1 VDKDAGKQTKV
12 TEERVT
18 RKVIRRRA
26 SVETPVVES
35 APPVVEAAPEV
46 VETPIEVA
54 PEPVV
59 VQEAAPVAPEPEPVV
74 EKAPEVQKPKEPV
87 SPYANTFQKL
97 KVLNKTEIEPRLQV
111 KAPAAPGYQPDN
123 RPSFGGPGNP
133 TLTRKEI
140 IDIRDSH
147 GKGGKKRKMPH
158 GRVPQKTQITQRKA
172 EKRVIKM
179 GEMISVQEFAK
190 KMSVKANEVIQ
201 KLMRL
206 GMIATINQ
214 TIDVDTAT
222 LVASEFEYEV
232 EKVSIGAE
240 DILQAQITEEAA
252 KEDAGDIQVRPPV
265 VTIMGHVDHGKTSL
279 LDIIRKANVAAGEA
293 GGITQHIGA
302 YSITTESGRQ
312 ITFIDTPGHESFTA
326 MRARGA
332 KVTDIVIIVVA
343 ADDGVMPQTREA
355 ISHAKSAGVP
365 IIVALNKMDKPGVN
379 PEKVKKELTEFEL
392 VAEEW
397 GGDTHYAPVS
407 AKTGMGVS
415 DLLESI
421 LVQAEVME
429 LKANP
434 KKFAKGIVIESRLD
448 KGRGAV
454 MTLLVQDGT
463 LKIGDN
469 IVAGSDFGRVR
480 DMRDDRGMRLKEAG
494 PALAVEITGLSGVSS
509 AGDEVSV
516 VSDEKKAKQIAEMRK
531 NIEREKELAQSSKVS
546 LDALYEK
553 IEEGDVKELKIIV
566 KADTDGSVEV
576 LKDSIQKL
584 STSKVA
590 VKVIHGAVGG
600 ITENDVM
607 LAAASKAIII
617 GFNVRPQAD
626 GRKLAEQKQ
635 VEIRLYKIIYE
646 LADELKKAMAG
657 LLAPNKVEKI
667 IGRIEVREVYNIPKI
682 GTIAGCYVNDGR
694 VTRSSKVRLIRD
706 DVEVYMGQLA
716 SLKRFK
722 DDAREVKAG
731 MECGL
736 SIQNFNDIKV
746 GDIIEPFEIEE
757 VAATI

>member
-1 VDKDAGKQTKV
+1 MDKDAGKQTKV

-26 SVETPVVES
+26 SVETAPAPEAVVAAPEPVEET
-35 APPVVEAAPEV
+35 PVVEAAPVV
-46 VETPIEVA
+46 VEPT
-54 PEPVV
+54 PEP
-59 VQEAAPVAPEPEPVV
+59 EPIAPVAPV
-74 EKAPEVQKPKEPV
+74 EEKKET
-87 SPYANTFQKL
+87 YANSFQKL

-111 KAPAAPGYQPDN
+111 KAPAAPDYKPDN
-123 RPSFGGPGNP
+123 RPTFGGPGAGN

-140 IDIRDSH
+140 IDIRESH
-147 GKGGKKRKMPH
+147 GKGSKKRKMPH
-158 GRVPQKTQITQRKA
+158 GRTGQKTQITQRKA

-179 GEMISVQEFAK
+179 SDVISVQEFAK

-214 TIDVDTAT
+214 TIDLDTAI

-232 EKVSIGAE
+232 EKVSVAAE
-240 DILQAQITEEAA
+240 DIILAQQTEEAA
-252 KEDAGDIQVRPPV
+252 KENTDDIQVRPPV

-302 YSITTESGRQ
+302 YSITTESGKQ

-379 PEKVKKELTEFEL
+379 PEKVKKELTEFEM
-392 VAEEW
+392 VPEEW
-397 GGDTHYAPVS
+397 GGDTIYVPVS
-407 AKTGMGVS
+407 AKTGLGVQ
-415 DLLESI
+415 DLLESV
-421 LVQAEVME
+421 LLQAEVME

-463 LKIGDN
+463 LNIGDN

-480 DMRDDRGMRLKEAG
+480 DMRDDRGMKLKEAG

-509 AGDEVSV
+509 AGDEVVV
-516 VSDEKKAKQIAEMRK
+516 VSDEKRAKQIAEMRK

-553 IEEGDVKELKIIV
+553 IEEGDIKELKIIV

-584 STSKVA
+584 STPKVA

-607 LAAASKAIII
+607 LAAASKAIIV

-635 VEIRLYKIIYE
+635 VEIRLYRIIYE
-646 LADELKKAMAG
+646 LADDLKKAMAG
-657 LLAPNKVEKI
+657 LLSPNKVEKV
-667 IGRIEVREVYNIPKI
+667 IGRVEVREIYNIPKI
-682 GTIAGCYVNDGR
+682 GTIAGCYVLDGK
-694 VTRSSKVRLIRD
+694 VTRKSKVRLIRD

-722 DDAREVKAG
+722 DDASEVKAG
-731 MECGL
+731 AECGL
-736 SIQNFNDIKV
+736 SIMNYNDVKV
-746 GDIIEPFEIEE
+746 GDVIEPFEVEE
-757 VAATI
+757 VAASID